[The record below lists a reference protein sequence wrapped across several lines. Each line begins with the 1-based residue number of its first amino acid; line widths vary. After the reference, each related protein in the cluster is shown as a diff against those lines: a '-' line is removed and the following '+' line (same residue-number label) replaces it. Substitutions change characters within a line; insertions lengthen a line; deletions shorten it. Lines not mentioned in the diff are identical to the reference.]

1 MTQVH
6 SSTKSRTFTHLTEI
20 ERGQIAAYLEEGLSI
35 REIARRMGRNASTIS
50 REKQR
55 GTVQQM
61 DTNRKTY
68 TKYFPDTGLHVY
80 VTNRKKCISEP
91 KMEKAA
97 AFIRYAE
104 EKILKKKWSPDV
116 ATGYA
121 KVHDLFD
128 YIPST
133 KTVYN
138 WIDVGLLKVR
148 NIDLEL
154 KLRRSTKKKT
164 NRKHKK
170 LLGKSIDERPESV
183 DTREEIGHWEIDTV
197 VGQRSKDEVLLTLTE
212 RATRHEIIRKI
223 KGKQAPEVTK
233 ALNSLFEDA
242 PELRVTFKSITAD
255 NGSEFSELAEW
266 GKENKIDTY
275 FAHPYSSWERGTNE
289 RHNGLIRRFIKK
301 GSPMNIYSNAYI
313 TQVEH
318 WLNDLPRKIL
328 NYQTP
333 AGAFAAFLDKV
344 A

>member
-35 REIARRMGRNASTIS
+35 RRIAKRMGRNASTIS

-55 GTVQQM
+55 GSVKQM
-61 DTNRKTY
+61 DTQCKTHI
-68 TKYFPDTGLHVY
+68 KYFPEAGLRIYTG
-80 VTNRKKCISEP
+80 NRKKCVFEP
-91 KMEKAA
+91 KIVKAA
-97 AFIRYAE
+97 AFIRFAE
-104 EKILKKKWSPDV
+104 EKILKEKWSPDIV
-116 ATGYA
+116 VGYA
-121 KVHDLFD
+121 KVHELFD

-138 WIDVGLLKVR
+138 WIDAGLLKIR

-154 KLRRSTKKKT
+154 KLRRTTKKKR

-170 LLGKSIDERPESV
+170 LLGKSIDDRPESI
-183 DTREEIGHWEIDTV
+183 DTREEMGHWEIDTV
-197 VGQRSKDEVLLTLTE
+197 IGHRSKDDVLLTLTE
-212 RATRHEIIRKI
+212 RKTRHEIVRKI
-223 KGKQAPEVTK
+223 AAKKAPEVTK
-233 ALNSLFEDA
+233 ALNILLEES
-242 PELRVTFKSITAD
+242 PELQHTFKSITAD

-266 GKENKIDTY
+266 GEEKGIDIY

-301 GSPMNIYSNAYI
+301 GHAMNMYSKEYI
-313 TQVEH
+313 KQVED
-318 WLNDLPRKIL
+318 WLNALPRKIL
-328 NYQTP
+328 NYRTP
-333 AGAFAAFLDKV
+333 AEAFAEFLDKV